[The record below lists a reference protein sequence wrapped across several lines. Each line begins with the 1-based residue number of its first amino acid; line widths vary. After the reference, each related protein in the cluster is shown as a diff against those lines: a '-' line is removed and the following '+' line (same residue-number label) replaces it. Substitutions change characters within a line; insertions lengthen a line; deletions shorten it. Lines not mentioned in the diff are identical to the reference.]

1 MAFRLPCTVPLL
13 LVSAAS
19 AAAFA
24 PSIHLQQPQCHR
36 VTVSVPVSAS
46 RGAPGACVHMA
57 VQPAPA
63 VLAAFTSARPLMAS
77 TLDLLASC
85 LKLSWRLGASAI
97 VWMLLMKLVNSTRVP
112 FLSGV
117 ACAVASAVSFGLA
130 RIAAL
135 ITAVAGRIDGWRNR
149 LLAKL
154 ASKAF
159 ATMQERSDSS
169 SNGGA
174 QPSPS
179 APFGSAAPVDPP
191 IDTTS
196 YSDGSVDVSI
206 RRPGAAV
213 STPTSTPSQSA
224 AVKTRA
230 EYQKMRVKDL
240 KAELDRLG
248 VSHADAVEK
257 SDLVD
262 RLVQRIESGGAQ
274 AADSSSTPSPAASGP
289 PPQQQPP
296 PPSAPSNGTSGGG
309 GSPGGGFPGGAMP
322 NFGGEGMPTEQEA
335 MKQLE
340 ALMANPDGVKLLQ
353 ELEQNPA
360 VMAAAMDIA
369 QGGEA
374 AAYKYENNAEV
385 MAYLRRLEK
394 IMGPM

>member
-1 MAFRLPCTVPLL
+1 M
-13 LVSAAS
+13 
-19 AAAFA
+19 
-24 PSIHLQQPQCHR
+24 
-36 VTVSVPVSAS
+36 
-46 RGAPGACVHMA
+46 HMA
-57 VQPAPA
+57 VRPAPA
-63 VLAAFTSARPLMAS
+63 VLAAFISVRPLVAS

-85 LKLSWRLGASAI
+85 LKLTWRLGASAI

-112 FLSGV
+112 VLSGV
-117 ACAVASAVSFGLA
+117 ACAIASAVSFGLA
-130 RIAAL
+130 RLAAL
-135 ITAVAGRIDGWRNR
+135 ITALAGRIDDWRNR

-159 ATMQERSDSS
+159 ATMQERSDASS
-169 SNGGA
+169 DGSA

-179 APFGSAAPVDPP
+179 APFGAVDPP

-213 STPTSTPSQSA
+213 STSTSTQSPADAPTA
-224 AVKTRA
+224 AVNTRA
-230 EYQKMRVKDL
+230 EYQKMRVKEL

-248 VSHADAVEK
+248 VPHADAVEK

-262 RLVQRIESGGAQ
+262 RLVQRIESGGAH
-274 AADSSSTPSPAASGP
+274 AAGSSSMPSPAASEP
-289 PPQQQPP
+289 PRQQQSPQQSPR
-296 PPSAPSNGTSGGG
+296 PSAPSDGTSGGG
-309 GSPGGGFPGGAMP
+309 GFPGGGFSGGGFPGGTIP

-340 ALMANPDGVKLLQ
+340 ALMANPEGVKLLQ

-374 AAYKYENNAEV
+374 AAYKYEDNAEV
-385 MAYLRRLEK
+385 MAYLRRLET